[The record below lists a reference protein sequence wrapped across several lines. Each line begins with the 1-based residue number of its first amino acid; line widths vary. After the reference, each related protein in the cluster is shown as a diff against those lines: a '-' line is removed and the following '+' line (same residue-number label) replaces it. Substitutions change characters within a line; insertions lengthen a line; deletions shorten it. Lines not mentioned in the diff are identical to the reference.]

1 MNVLIIAGHPRK
13 ESFSFALADAFREG
27 AQHAYMNVKQLT
39 LTDMCFNPNVVTVS
53 PRNQLA
59 EDDDIHHAQELIA
72 WADHLV
78 FVYPTWWGTMPALL
92 KGFLD
97 RVLTPG
103 FAFEEIEGGNGWEK
117 LLTGKSAQLIT
128 TMDTPSWV
136 YRWIYK
142 NPGYHAMGQAT
153 LQFCGISPV
162 RSLSFG
168 PVKDSTPEQRN
179 RWLHKTRQAGMKLN
193 KGILTKREKFGKRV
207 VAWLQAIRLQF
218 YPMTWVAYAAGAYGA
233 ASLGYT
239 FDRTT
244 FWIGYVW
251 LFLVEIATVLTNDY
265 FDFHTDRQNR
275 FFSPFTGGSRVMVEK
290 LLSGKQMQRGIFVA
304 LALSLV
310 ALGLLLFRT
319 AGFAFSISWLI
330 VLLFVLAIGYTV
342 PPLKLSYRG
351 LGELDVGITHS
362 FGVILCGYGFQG
374 GNLQDPFPW
383 LLSVP
388 LFLAILPSIILSG
401 IPDYEADKAVAK
413 NTMAVRLGRKEAVV
427 VAMCF
432 TVLAATAVVVWKEFI
447 VPEAFGNAIYAV
459 IPHAA
464 VLTLLLY
471 RYTKHPSPPSR
482 IDTLMMV
489 SLTYLL
495 WFGII
500 PLFKLM

>member
-13 ESFSFALADAFREG
+13 ESFSFALAEAFREG
-27 AQHAYMNVKQLT
+27 ALHVRMNVKQLT
-39 LTDMCFNPNVVTVS
+39 LADMYFNPNVVAVS
-53 PRNQLA
+53 PRNQLG
-59 EDDDIHHAQELIA
+59 EDDDILRAQELIV

-168 PVKDSTPEQRN
+168 PVKDSTPEQRK
-179 RWLHKTRQAGMKLN
+179 RWLHKARQAGMKLN

-207 VAWLQAIRLQF
+207 AAWLKAIRLQF
-218 YPMTWVAYAAGAYGA
+218 YPMAWVAYAAGAYGA
-233 ASLGYT
+233 ASLGYP
-239 FDRTT
+239 FDSTT

-251 LFLVEIATVLTNDY
+251 LFLLEVATVLANDY

-290 LLSGKQMQRGIFVA
+290 LISVRQMRSGIFVA
-304 LALSLV
+304 LALSMM

-319 AGFAFSISWLI
+319 ADYAFSIVWLV
-330 VLLFVLAIGYTV
+330 VLLFVLALGYTV

-351 LGELDVGITHS
+351 LGELDVGLTHS
-362 FGVILCGYGFQG
+362 FGVMLCGYGFQG
-374 GNLQDPFPW
+374 GNLQDAFPW
-383 LLSVP
+383 MLSVP

-401 IPDYEADKAVAK
+401 IPDYEADKTVAK
-413 NTMAVRLGRKEAVV
+413 NTIAVRLGKKGAAM
-427 VAMCF
+427 VAMCC
-432 TVLAATAVVVWKEFI
+432 TLLAAIAGIVWKEWI

-464 VLTLLLY
+464 VLTWLLS
-471 RYTKHPSPPSR
+471 RYIKHPSPPSR

-495 WFGII
+495 WFGLI
-500 PLFKLM
+500 PLFRLM